1 MRRRSIRLKSHDYSS
16 GGLYSVTIV
25 AARRQPLFS
34 RVEGNGVRL
43 TPLGRIVEQ
52 EWLRIPVMRP
62 RAWLDVF
69 VIMPDHFH
77 GIVGLAPSDGRLSE
91 AQGSLASVIGGFKAS
106 CTSRYRELI
115 ADPKARL
122 WHRGFYEHWVRGS
135 DQLARIRRYILNNP
149 RNSNRLRCACS
160 CSPTSAS
167 IPFTPSP
174 R

>member
-1 MRRRSIRLKSHDYSS
+1 MLPRRRSIRLETHDYSA

-25 AARRQPLFS
+25 AARRQRLFS
-34 RVEGNGVRL
+34 RVERNRVSL
-43 TPLGRIVEQ
+43 TSVGRIVEQ

-77 GIVGLAPSDGRLSE
+77 GIVGLDPTDGCLLE
-91 AQGSLASVIGGFKAS
+91 AQGSLASVIGGFKSA
-106 CTSRYRELI
+106 CTNRYRESI
-115 ADPKARL
+115 GDPGARL
-122 WHRGFYEHWVRGS
+122 WHRGFYEHWIRGS

-149 RNSNRLRCACS
+149 RNWGRSGA
-160 CSPTSAS
+160 
-167 IPFTPSP
+167 TPSG